1 MQIRKMEKKDIT
13 QVAALEAASF
23 TMPWPAQAFAE
34 QLQKEHTLYM
44 VAEKEGRVVGVCGY
58 IECCGDADICNVSV
72 EKTYQNQGVATKM
85 LTMLMEEGYTLGV
98 EAYTLEVRAGNAA
111 AIRVYEKLG
120 FQTEGVRPNF
130 YENPREDALIMWKYL
145 PTQRQ

>member
-1 MQIRKMEKKDIT
+1 MQIRRMEEKDIM

-23 TMPWPAQAFAE
+23 TMPWTAQAFAE

-44 VAEKEGRVVGVCGY
+44 VAEKDGRVIGVCGY

-72 EKTYQNQGVATKM
+72 DSLYQNQGVATKM
-85 LTMLMEEGYTLGV
+85 LTTLLEAGYTLGV

-111 AIRVYEKLG
+111 AIQVYEKLG
-120 FQTEGVRPNF
+120 FQSEGVRPDF
-130 YENPREDALIMWKYL
+130 YEKPKEDALIMWK
-145 PTQRQ
+145 R